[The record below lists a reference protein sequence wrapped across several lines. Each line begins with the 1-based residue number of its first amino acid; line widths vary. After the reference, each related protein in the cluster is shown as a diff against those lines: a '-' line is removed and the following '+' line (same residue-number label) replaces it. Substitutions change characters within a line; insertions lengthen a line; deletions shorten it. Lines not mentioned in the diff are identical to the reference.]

1 MDSQSDFGRRTW
13 VRKGSKFSF
22 SGFGSGFGMFLS
34 SGYLEE
40 FKRVQS
46 LVMVDKPGF
55 EVLPVK
61 FEAVLSSLY
70 FGRTS
75 QITLFCEF

>member
-55 EVLPVK
+55 E
-61 FEAVLSSLY
+61 
-70 FGRTS
+70 
-75 QITLFCEF
+75 